1 MGLYKIPSSFVAK
14 ILRKYYNLIIF
25 YIFLDKI
32 FQLSIKSVI
41 IYVVKI
47 GGLYPKDKEGKMG
60 GPYNIPRNYKG
71 ESKILFIF
79 SMKAFLYTIGGAGI
93 GILFYLIF
101 NALKLARIGLIF
113 IIIFAGLGFA
123 IGTFKIP
130 DNANLEFTKK
140 VGGESIDTV
149 FLRWIKFKKK
159 NNRIYIYK
167 EEEAKDD
174 K

>member
-1 MGLYKIPSSFVAK
+1 
-14 ILRKYYNLIIF
+14 
-25 YIFLDKI
+25 
-32 FQLSIKSVI
+32 
-41 IYVVKI
+41 
-47 GGLYPKDKEGKMG
+47 MG

-93 GILFYLIF
+93 GIFWYLILSV
-101 NALKLARIGLIF
+101 LKLSKIGLIF

-140 VGGESIDTV
+140 VGGEAIDTV
-149 FLRWIKFKKK
+149 FLRWIKFKRK
-159 NNRIYIYK
+159 NNKIYIYK

>member
-1 MGLYKIPSSFVAK
+1 
-14 ILRKYYNLIIF
+14 
-25 YIFLDKI
+25 
-32 FQLSIKSVI
+32 
-41 IYVVKI
+41 
-47 GGLYPKDKEGKMG
+47 MG
-60 GPYNIPRNYKG
+60 GPYNIARNYKG

-79 SMKAFLYTIGGAGI
+79 STKSFIYTIVGAGI

-101 NALKLARIGLIF
+101 SALKLSRIGLLF

-140 VGGESIDTV
+140 VGGEAIDTV
-149 FLRWIKFKKK
+149 FLRWFKFKKK
-159 NNRIYIYK
+159 NNKIYIYK
-167 EEEAKDD
+167 EEETKDD

>member
-1 MGLYKIPSSFVAK
+1 
-14 ILRKYYNLIIF
+14 
-25 YIFLDKI
+25 
-32 FQLSIKSVI
+32 
-41 IYVVKI
+41 
-47 GGLYPKDKEGKMG
+47 MG